1 MQGIDYDIELTKPRD
16 DQVSVIREM
25 DQVKYAGLL
34 VKCVVLSKKIL
45 RQVWNC
51 LSYIRLWQKTVKNPL
66 YSENEI
72 IEMQRQIGLSGSQI
86 MKALAAK
93 NLQK

>member
-1 MQGIDYDIELTKPRD
+1 MQGIDYDIELTEPRD

>member
-1 MQGIDYDIELTKPRD
+1 MQGIEYDIELTKPRD

>member
-1 MQGIDYDIELTKPRD
+1 MC
-16 DQVSVIREM
+16 
-25 DQVKYAGLL
+25 GLI
-34 VKCVVLSKKIL
+34 KKIL

>member
-1 MQGIDYDIELTKPRD
+1 MQGIEYDIELTKPRD

-34 VKCVVLSKKIL
+34 VNWVVLSKKIL